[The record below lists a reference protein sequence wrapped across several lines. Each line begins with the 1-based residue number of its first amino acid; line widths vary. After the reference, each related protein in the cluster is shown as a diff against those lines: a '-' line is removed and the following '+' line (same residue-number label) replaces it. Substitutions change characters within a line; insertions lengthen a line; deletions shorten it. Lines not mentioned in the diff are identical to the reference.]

1 MTEVLVLAGL
11 ALVCWVFRV
20 TFVLV
25 MPAEK
30 LPPRVQ
36 QGLMYLAPA
45 VLAGI
50 VAVEL
55 TSMVSAADLRGSALA
70 LLAAGVVALVAWRFR
85 NLTLTVAVGLVAVLA
100 IDLLV

>member
-11 ALVCWVFRV
+11 ALACWVFRV

-30 LPPRVQ
+30 LPPKVQ

-50 VAVEL
+50 IAVEL
-55 TSMVSAADLRGSALA
+55 TSMVTASDARGSALA
-70 LLAAGVVALVAWRFR
+70 LLGAAVVAVVAWRFR
-85 NLTLTVAVGLVAVLA
+85 NLTLTVAVGLVLVLA
-100 IDLLV
+100 IDLVL